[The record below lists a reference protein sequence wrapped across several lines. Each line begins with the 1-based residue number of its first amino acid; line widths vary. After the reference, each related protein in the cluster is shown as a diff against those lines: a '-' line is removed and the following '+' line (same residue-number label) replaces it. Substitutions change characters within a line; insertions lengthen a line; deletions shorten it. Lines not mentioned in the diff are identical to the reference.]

1 MKLLIAFLLILAY
14 KLISNFFFYRRIVH
28 LKKIYF
34 DYIES
39 KNNDLLEYKSEI
51 IDLFQKA
58 NVKDKIVVYTEPVGY
73 GYISN
78 SNVSVFNNIQL
89 KDDRFVARIINSFD
103 ESISVFK
110 YRCKQCFNPIY
121 WIQTLIYLPKHIFE
135 FLGLDTST
143 LVSKILQ
150 LIYWILGFIYGIYNN
165 QIDQFIQK
173 ILSIIWRM

>member
-58 NVKDKIVVYTEPVGY
+58 NVKDKIVVYTEPV
-73 GYISN
+73 
-78 SNVSVFNNIQL
+78 
-89 KDDRFVARIINSFD
+89 
-103 ESISVFK
+103 
-110 YRCKQCFNPIY
+110 
-121 WIQTLIYLPKHIFE
+121 
-135 FLGLDTST
+135 
-143 LVSKILQ
+143 
-150 LIYWILGFIYGIYNN
+150 
-165 QIDQFIQK
+165 
-173 ILSIIWRM
+173 